1 MVYFPATVSICPEA
15 LKRWTD
21 THSDS
26 DSEQVSIRALYRI
39 CINMYIHILYD
50 IMYIYNI
57 YIYTYIHSSQIPS
70 GNVSGLET

>member
-1 MVYFPATVSICPEA
+1 MVDFPATVSICPEA

-50 IMYIYNI
+50 IMYIH
-57 YIYTYIHSSQIPS
+57 YIYTYIHSQQPDS
-70 GNVSGLET
+70 EW

>member
-1 MVYFPATVSICPEA
+1 MVDFPATVSICPEA

-50 IMYIYNI
+50 IMYIY
-57 YIYTYIHSSQIPS
+57 YIYTYIHSQQPDS
-70 GNVSGLET
+70 EW